1 MLIRELGEDALIARL
16 TEDFKT
22 EALGGPG
29 DSKQPEYPA
38 ILKALGDDASVTLV
52 SKETCQLVTIDTL
65 SEGTHFDLGY
75 TPPFYLGRKAV
86 SVSLSDIAAMGGVP
100 GYLLTAVSLPPE
112 LNVDFALELY
122 RGIRECA
129 EEYGVSLIGGNTAK
143 ARTIAITTVV
153 IGEAKKDEVVYRAG
167 AAPGDTVFVTGT
179 LGDSALG
186 LKALK
191 EAKRDI
197 DEIPPVKGPFK
208 DAVMKHLDPTPRVDV
223 GRLIAGKG
231 LATSMTDLSD
241 GLLRDLGHI
250 AAASRVSATVEL
262 AKLPLSG
269 ELKEHIRQYPDSVH
283 LALAGGEDYELLFT
297 AAPEKSG
304 LVEALKDET
313 GLRVSAI
320 GHIGPVTPVT
330 KETEDPKAEAVKVVT
345 PDGSPFQALET
356 GYDHFA

>member
-1 MLIRELGEDALIARL
+1 MLISELGEDALIARL
-16 TEDFKT
+16 TQGFRAPGPEGSK
-22 EALGGPG
+22 GGV
-29 DSKQPEYPA
+29 
-38 ILKALGDDASVTLV
+38 LKALGDDASVTLV

-65 SEGTHFDLGY
+65 TEGTHFDLGY
-75 TPPFYLGRKAV
+75 TPPFYLGKKAV

-122 RGIRECA
+122 RGIRVCA
-129 EEYGVSLIGGNTAK
+129 ESFGVTLIGGNTTK
-143 ARTIAITTVV
+143 APSTTITTVI

-167 AAPGDTVFVTGT
+167 ASPGDTVFVTGT

-191 EAKRDI
+191 EAARDI
-197 DEIPPVKGPFK
+197 DEIPPIKGPFK
-208 DAVMKHLDPTPRVDV
+208 EAVMKHLDPLPRVGV
-223 GRLIAGKG
+223 GRLIASKG
-231 LATSMTDLSD
+231 LATSMADISD

-250 AAASRVSATVEL
+250 ATASGVSATVEL
-262 AKLPLSG
+262 AKLPLSE
-269 ELKEHIRQYPDSVH
+269 ELKDHIRRHPDSVG
-283 LALAGGEDYELLFT
+283 LALSGGEDYELLFT

-320 GHIGPVTPVT
+320 GHIGAVTPMT
-330 KETEDPKAEAVKVVT
+330 METEDPKAEAVKVVT
-345 PDGSPFQALET
+345 PDGSPFQVLGT